1 MIREYKTVE
10 EISGPLMMVRMVE
23 NVTYDELVEIELHD
37 GSIRRGKVLEVN
49 GDAAVVQLFESAAGI
64 NLADA
69 KVRFLGHPLQLGV
82 SGDMLGRVFNGMGQP
97 IDGGPEILP
106 EEYRDINGLPMNPAA
121 RDYPNEFIQT
131 GISTIDGLNTLV
143 RGQKL
148 PIFSG
153 SGLPH
158 AALAAQIARQAK
170 VLDELYMTA
179 RFTRNPEQRDMVR
192 GLMAKLRVLSN
203 EQCMDLVK
211 DIQKNYH
218 LPYPRTMGERIAL
231 ARQQSGAEKLKGH
244 DIMALERFDPEVRH
258 MVVFDVLSFESPVGD
273 KGDKMRLFLTDEGY
287 RKAMENQERGFI
299 KIQNHA
305 KVHNGY
311 LNYDHKDRDL

>member
-1 MIREYKTVE
+1 MELNE
-10 EISGPLMMVRMVE
+10 EEKR
-23 NVTYDELVEIELHD
+23 
-37 GSIRRGKVLEVN
+37 
-49 GDAAVVQLFESAAGI
+49 QLFQV
-64 NLADA
+64 D
-69 KVRFLGHPLQLGV
+69 
-82 SGDMLGRVFNGMGQP
+82 GDC
-97 IDGGPEILP
+97 
-106 EEYRDINGLPMNPAA
+106 
-121 RDYPNEFIQT
+121 
-131 GISTIDGLNTLV
+131 
-143 RGQKL
+143 
-148 PIFSG
+148 
-153 SGLPH
+153 
-158 AALAAQIARQAK
+158 QAK

-192 GLMAKLRVLSN
+192 GLMAKLRVLSD
-203 EQCMDLVK
+203 EQCMNLVK

-311 LNYDHKDRDL
+311 LNYDHMWSRCFPHLWQARRNPAAKLLPGRWNGKTAAHIRPGFQRCRSVL